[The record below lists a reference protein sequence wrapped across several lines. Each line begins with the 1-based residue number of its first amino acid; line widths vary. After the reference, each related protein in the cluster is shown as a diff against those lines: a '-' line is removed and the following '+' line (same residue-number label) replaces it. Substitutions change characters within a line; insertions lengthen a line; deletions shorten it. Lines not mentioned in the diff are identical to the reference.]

1 MTRSNIHKYLEY
13 LGNIRS
19 KHFLVQL
26 FDERKRQ
33 NVVAINTLK
42 ICTTTAVCDYY
53 SVDGTGSSLVD
64 HSVKSGHVMPGH
76 ILKSNNQ
83 AVFCFKYLIIIFPA
97 ALTVE
102 CGARLAM
109 PSSWV

>member
-1 MTRSNIHKYLEY
+1 MKRSNIHKYLEHS
-13 LGNIRS
+13 GNIRS

-53 SVDGTGSSLVD
+53 SVDGTDSSLVD
-64 HSVKSGHVMPGH
+64 QSVERGVSCLD

-83 AVFCFKYLIIIFPA
+83 AVYLIF
-97 ALTVE
+97 L
-102 CGARLAM
+102 L
-109 PSSWV
+109 